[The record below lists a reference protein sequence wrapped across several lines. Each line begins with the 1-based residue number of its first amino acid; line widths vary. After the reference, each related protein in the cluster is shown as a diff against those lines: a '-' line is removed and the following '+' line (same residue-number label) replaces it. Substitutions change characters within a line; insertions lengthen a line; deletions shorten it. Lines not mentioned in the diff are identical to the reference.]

1 MPQPQL
7 RELLPVGQI
16 PECSPRTAK
25 AVQQGLRLSI
35 RRQVAQQGPLAMTCL
50 GDELAYCAQHYSG
63 AHDVPDELMDEAL
76 EFVSTRFGGIG
87 VDEIREAFRLA
98 AAGDLGELNMKAYYG
113 HFTIVILGTVLHAYL
128 DYRSRVVQA
137 LARKEREQQ
146 IEEAQQRARDYWSTA
161 EGLAEQQ
168 VWIDAR
174 IAALSG
180 RELTVDDVTVY
191 DYRILE
197 QRGVISLSA
206 PEKWALVAQGREML
220 EALHRK
226 AMAVA
231 ATSKQRREADEILRD
246 IEGKSKLMA
255 QRIAVKNWAAKAA
268 HPFGTS

>member
-1 MPQPQL
+1 MPLPQL
-7 RELLPVGQI
+7 RELRPAGQI
-16 PECSPRTAK
+16 PECSPRTAL

-35 RRQVAQQGPLAMTCL
+35 RRQVAQQGPLAMACL

-113 HFTIVILGTVLHAYL
+113 QFTIVILGTVLHAYL
-128 DYRSRVVQA
+128 EYRCRVVQA
-137 LARKEREQQ
+137 LSRKEREMQ
-146 IEEAQQRARDYWSTA
+146 IQIAEERARDYWTTP
-161 EGLAEQQ
+161 EGLSEQQ
-168 VWIDAR
+168 AWIDAR

-180 RELTVDDVTVY
+180 RQLDVAEVTVY

-197 QRGVISLSA
+197 QRGLISLSA
-206 PEKWALVAQGREML
+206 EEKWALVAQGREML

-231 ATSKQRREADEILRD
+231 ATSKQRREAGEMLKDLE
-246 IEGKSKLMA
+246 EKSRAMA
-255 QRIAVKNWAAKAA
+255 QRIAVRNWAAKAVQ
-268 HPFGTS
+268 PFGTS